1 MVLHFVS
8 LTEAFAA
15 EHTILLASIHNS
27 ESLLAFVVMV
37 GFMLV
42 YWRYQTTTPGVFV
55 FPVVFLLTL
64 VSAMGQQKI
73 VLATPLVRNGW
84 IIAHIVMIFT
94 GYAALVLSFGASLLY
109 LAGERALKSK
119 RPSGILS
126 KLPPLETIDQIGY
139 RSLLLGFPFMTL
151 GLVAG
156 SVVAQSKYGAVYF
169 RDPKVLL
176 SVLMWAVYVLMLYTR
191 WNSGWRGRRAAYLAT
206 FAFVAAVVAWAAN
219 FISGVHRF
227 VSP

>member
-1 MVLHFVS
+1 
-8 LTEAFAA
+8 
-15 EHTILLASIHNS
+15 
-27 ESLLAFVVMV
+27 
-37 GFMLV
+37 V

-55 FPVVFLLTL
+55 FPLVFLLTF
-64 VSAMGQQKI
+64 VSAMGGQKI

-109 LAGERALKSK
+109 LVGERALKSK
-119 RPSGILS
+119 RPSGTLG
-126 KLPPLETIDQIGY
+126 KLPPLDTIDQIGY

-156 SVVAQSKYGAVYF
+156 AVVAQAKYGAVYF

-219 FISGVHRF
+219 FFSVVHRF

>member
-1 MVLHFVS
+1 LVRRSDLLGRIALHAAGLAMVFHFVS
-8 LTEAFAA
+8 LAEAFAA
-15 EHTILLASIHNS
+15 ERTLLLASIHNS

-55 FPVVFLLTL
+55 FPLVFLLT
-64 VSAMGQQKI
+64 
-73 VLATPLVRNGW
+73 
-84 IIAHIVMIFT
+84 F
-94 GYAALVLSFGASLLY
+94 
-109 LAGERALKSK
+109 
-119 RPSGILS
+119 
-126 KLPPLETIDQIGY
+126 
-139 RSLLLGFPFMTL
+139 

-156 SVVAQSKYGAVYF
+156 SVVAQAKYGAVYF

-206 FAFVAAVVAWAAN
+206 FAFLAAVVAWAAN